1 MEYISHEDFKG
12 MMNKLQGSTPKGIL
26 KEAVDV
32 KDRGYNDNITPE
44 SPLDEEDMEEGN
56 AFTGQLHT
64 HKPGEKFKVGGKE
77 YKDTAKGVVPEASYT
92 DNYPGSWGYRENE
105 EMEEGHQ
112 AGAILKD
119 QRGNH
124 AEIELFNGDH
134 EYDVVVKF
142 STSPAQKRGLETEP
156 LEAGIEEWDVVAM
169 KEDGRRLSKE
179 EIDMVIEEEGV
190 WDAINDAV
198 KQVSLAEDMEE
209 GMGHRDLV
217 SKILQYVKDPED
229 AEYYA
234 SNPQSMPAWLKH
246 FIGKDKKEDMPGFGG
261 TWDALGKLGIKEET
275 KEASDGSHMRDPAYA
290 AKVVAQKH
298 GKELKDLRD
307 IYDTRS
313 DAEPKVR
320 NQAYKDYENAAISW
334 CGHEMLEAGLKR
346 VVVQNLLSGYGY
358 FEDWA
363 PDYLESLK
371 DELGKIEE
379 GLNEENKYSKIIP
392 ALKARGIKYGM
403 PEKEIIKAIGEVM
416 KELGYAQREI
426 SYSLGYDE
434 DFIPDLLHDLKRSEG
449 DMEEGLHMPPLQAT
463 GQTIQTVEEVTNET
477 NPPYG
482 FSVLSPDE
490 RKQLAEYI
498 KSVKTIKSEIA
509 KLLEKAGKDGK
520 IMESD
525 KAGYVKGGEI
535 KNKRKEHD
543 IKHPAATKPHY
554 QEPSHK
560 SKPGGNRTGLVLKKG
575 EMWESHEPDMDPK
588 HQEME
593 SNIDPKLHDV
603 LHKVADKIIGELM
616 SAGFTRHEALMFL
629 DHEIAEKG
637 EEAKMA
643 QYDL

>member
-112 AGAILKD
+112 ASAILKD

-124 AEIELFNGDH
+124 AEIELFNGDR

-142 STSPAQKRGLETEP
+142 STSPAQKGGLETEP
-156 LEAGIEEWDVVAM
+156 LEAGIEEWDVIAM

-179 EIDMVIEEEGV
+179 EVDMIIDEEGV

-209 GMGHRDLV
+209 GMGHEDLV
-217 SKILQYVKDPED
+217 SKILQYVKDPDD

-379 GLNEENKYSKIIP
+379 GL
-392 ALKARGIKYGM
+392 
-403 PEKEIIKAIGEVM
+403 
-416 KELGYAQREI
+416 
-426 SYSLGYDE
+426 
-434 DFIPDLLHDLKRSEG
+434 
-449 DMEEGLHMPPLQAT
+449 HMPPLQAT

-498 KSVKTIKSEIA
+498 KSVRTIKSEIA
-509 KLLEKAGKDGK
+509 KLLEKAGKDSK

-575 EMWESHEPDMDPK
+575 EMWEDKHEPDMDPK

-603 LHKVADKIIGELM
+603 LHKVADKIIGELV

>member
-12 MMNKLQGSTPKGIL
+12 MMNKLQASSPKGML
-26 KEAVDV
+26 KE
-32 KDRGYNDNITPE
+32 GI
-44 SPLDEEDMEEGN
+44 EEDEMEEGN

-209 GMGHRDLV
+209 GMGHKDLV

-246 FIGKDKKEDMPGFGG
+246 FIGKDKKKDMPGFGG
-261 TWDALGKLGIKEET
+261 THSALDKLSIKE
-275 KEASDGSHMRDPAYA
+275 
-290 AKVVAQKH
+290 
-298 GKELKDLRD
+298 
-307 IYDTRS
+307 
-313 DAEPKVR
+313 
-320 NQAYKDYENAAISW
+320 
-334 CGHEMLEAGLKR
+334 
-346 VVVQNLLSGYGY
+346 SGNY
-358 FEDWA
+358 
-363 PDYLESLK
+363 
-371 DELGKIEE
+371 
-379 GLNEENKYSKIIP
+379 NEIIP
-392 ALKARGIKYGM
+392 ALKARGITHNM
-403 PEKEIIKAIGEVM
+403 PTKEIIEAIAKVM

-482 FSVLSPDE
+482 FPVLSPDE
-490 RKQLAEYI
+490 RKQLADYI

-509 KLLEKAGKDGK
+509 KLLEKAGKDSK

-575 EMWESHEPDMDPK
+575 EMWEDKHEPDMDPK

-603 LHKVADKIIGELM
+603 LHKVADKIIGELV